1 VKLKLSAAA
10 MSAIA
15 FLALIGA
22 FAVPSRGSGTSP
34 SKTSSEEDDSLAL
47 IYVSGV
53 SGGITEISSANN
65 AVFGTAPW
73 AHGPNSGI
81 GITPDGCTH
90 IDPHFRAALCS
101 RLWPLRMPSVSQIL
115 GRGIVDLHS
124 AAR

>member
-73 AHGPNSGI
+73 SHGSNGGI
-81 GITPDGCTH
+81 EITPDGSTH
-90 IDPHFRAALCS
+90 LDPHFRAALCS

-115 GRGIVDLHS
+115 GRGIVDLRS

>member
-1 VKLKLSAAA
+1 
-10 MSAIA
+10 MSPA
-15 FLALIGA
+15 
-22 FAVPSRGSGTSP
+22 
-34 SKTSSEEDDSLAL
+34 KTPSSEGDSLTL
-47 IYVSGV
+47 IYVPGV

-101 RLWPLRMPSVSQIL
+101 RLWPSRMSDVSQIL
-115 GRGIVDLHS
+115 GRGIVDLRS